1 MLLAKRGIL
10 FTNDIQ
16 NVRSMLRNAYSERII
31 DFQGLF
37 LEYHKYCFWNII
49 KFTQAKQTIPFSML
63 LVFSNKPGAQYFLS
77 RVQKEAPHYK
87 Y

>member
-10 FTNDIQ
+10 FTNGIQ
-16 NVRSMLRNAYSERII
+16 NVRSMLLNAYSEIII

-37 LEYHKYCFWNII
+37 LEYHKIHS
-49 KFTQAKQTIPFSML
+49 KQTIPFSML
-63 LVFSNKPGAQYFLS
+63 LVFSTKPGAQYFLN